1 MCVGGVRGLG
11 MGLGVGVVSG
21 CVVSTQGTHM
31 DPALTHCHGMLCNA
45 ALDDAVLCCAV
56 TVTLSITVWCLQ
68 VRKPK
73 RPARL
78 AALPDLT
85 AAGLSADAATGL
97 SGTAE
102 RLNAS
107 HHPALQWP
115 EFGHLLDKLAA
126 AAAAA
131 ARGGRRGRAAAADGA
146 AAPGLLLGAG
156 GPVPAAV
163 LDWNDAA
170 AAEAAEQAAIEQH
183 QDDMTAGGRG
193 HGDISSELWHVRI

>member
-1 MCVGGVRGLG
+1 M
-11 MGLGVGVVSG
+11 
-21 CVVSTQGTHM
+21 
-31 DPALTHCHGMLCNA
+31 
-45 ALDDAVLCCAV
+45 
-56 TVTLSITVWCLQ
+56 LQ

-85 AAGLSADAATGL
+85 AAGFSADAATGF
-97 SGTAE
+97 SGAAE

-115 EFGHLLDKLAA
+115 EFGHLMDTLA

-131 ARGGRRGRAAAADGA
+131 ARGSRRGRAAVDGA
-146 AAPGLLLGAG
+146 AVPGLLLGAG

-170 AAEAAEQAAIEQH
+170 AAEAAEQAAIEQQ
-183 QDDMTAGGRG
+183 QDDMTAGGSGPDDVTDEECACDSHLMCACILTLHAVLREY
-193 HGDISSELWHVRI
+193 SVFRLPYVWHDKHDVCCFCSMLCCSLLCCARALSYFCDYACR